1 MSNLN
6 IDQARF
12 NMIQQQIRP
21 WDVADDRVLELIAR
35 LPREEFVPAAYR
47 NLAFADIMI
56 PLGHGQMM
64 MEPKAEARFVQ
75 ELAIGP
81 KDTILEVGTGSGYV
95 TALLASLG
103 ASVTSVE
110 IIPELAA
117 EAKEKLAAHK
127 IASVKLE
134 VGDAARGW
142 AAGAPY
148 DAILV
153 TGSTPVLPEEFKQQL
168 AIGGR
173 LAVVVGQPPIMEA
186 KLIRRLS
193 EQAFEEISLFDTKL
207 PPLINAL
214 PAPAFV
220 F

>member
-21 WDVADDRVLELIAR
+21 WDVADDRVLELIGR

-56 PLGHGQMM
+56 PLGHGQVM
-64 MEPKAEARFVQ
+64 MEPKVEARFVQ
-75 ELAIGP
+75 ELAIGA
-81 KDTILEVGTGSGYV
+81 KDKILEVGTGSGYV

-103 ASVTSVE
+103 GSVTSVE

-117 EAKEKLAAHK
+117 DAKEKLAAHK
-127 IASVKLE
+127 ITNVTLE

-148 DAILV
+148 NAILV
-153 TGSTPVLPEEFKQQL
+153 TGSTPVLPEDLKQQL

-173 LAVVVGQPPIMEA
+173 LAVIVGQPPIMEA
-186 KLIRRLS
+186 KLIRRIS

-214 PAPAFV
+214 KAPAFV

>member
-21 WDVADDRVLELIAR
+21 WDVADDRVLELIGR

-56 PLGHGQMM
+56 PLGHGQVM
-64 MEPKAEARFVQ
+64 MEPKVEARLVQ
-75 ELAIGP
+75 ELALGA
-81 KDTILEVGTGSGYV
+81 KDKILEVGTGSGYV

-103 ASVTSVE
+103 GSVTSVE
-110 IIPELAA
+110 IFPELAA
-117 EAKEKLAAHK
+117 QAKEKLAAHK
-127 IASVKLE
+127 ITNVTLE

-148 DAILV
+148 NAILV
-153 TGSTPVLPEEFKQQL
+153 TGSTLVLPEEFKQQL

-173 LAVVVGQPPIMEA
+173 LAVIVGQPPIMEA
-186 KLIRRLS
+186 KLIRRIS

-214 PAPAFV
+214 KAPAFV

>member
-6 IDQARF
+6 VDKARF

-21 WDVADDRVLELIAR
+21 WEVFDDRVLELIER

-47 NLAFADIMI
+47 SLAFADIMI
-56 PLGHGQMM
+56 PLGNDQVM
-64 MEPKAEARFVQ
+64 MEPKVEARFVQ

-81 KDTILEVGTGSGYV
+81 KDKILEVGTGSGYV

-103 ASVTSVE
+103 AQVTSVE
-110 IIPELAA
+110 IIPELSEAA
-117 EAKEKLAAHK
+117 KAKLTAHQ
-127 IASVKLE
+127 IANVTCE
-134 VGDAARGW
+134 VGDAAQGW

-148 DAILV
+148 DVIFV
-153 TGSTPVLPEEFKQQL
+153 TGSTPVLPEAFKEQL

-173 LAVVVGQPPIMEA
+173 LAVVVGQKPIMEA
-186 KLIRRLS
+186 KLIRRIS
-193 EQAFEEISLFDTKL
+193 EQAFEEVSLFDTDL
-207 PPLINAL
+207 PPLTNAL
-214 PAPAFV
+214 KAPQFV

>member
-1 MSNLN
+1 MTNLN
-6 IDQARF
+6 IDKARF

-21 WDVADDRVLELIAR
+21 WDVSDDRVLELIAR
-35 LPREEFVPAAYR
+35 LPREEFVPATYR

-56 PLGHGQMM
+56 PLGHGQVM
-64 MEPKAEARFVQ
+64 MEPKVEARFLQ

-81 KDTILEVGTGSGYV
+81 KDKILEVGTGSGYV
-95 TALLASLG
+95 TALLAASG
-103 ASVTSVE
+103 ANVTSVE
-110 IIPELAA
+110 IVPELSAA
-117 EAKEKLAAHK
+117 AKEKLAAHK
-127 IASVKLE
+127 IANVKLE
-134 VGDAARGW
+134 VGDAAQGW

-148 DAILV
+148 DVIFV

-173 LAVVVGQPPIMEA
+173 LAVVVGVAPIMEA

-193 EQAFEEISLFDTKL
+193 EQAFEDVSLFDTSL
-207 PPLINAL
+207 PPLVNAL
-214 PAPAFV
+214 KAPQFV

>member
-1 MSNLN
+1 MTNLN
-6 IDQARF
+6 IDKARF

-21 WDVADDRVLELIAR
+21 WDVSDDRVLDLIAR

-56 PLGHGQMM
+56 PLGHGQVM
-64 MEPKAEARFVQ
+64 MEPKVEARFLQ

-81 KDTILEVGTGSGYV
+81 KDKILEVGTGSGYV
-95 TALLASLG
+95 TALLAASG
-103 ASVTSVE
+103 ANVTSVE
-110 IIPELAA
+110 IVPELSAA
-117 EAKEKLAAHK
+117 AKEKLAAHK
-127 IASVKLE
+127 IANVKLE
-134 VGDAARGW
+134 VGHAAQGW

-148 DAILV
+148 DVIFV

-173 LAVVVGQPPIMEA
+173 LAVVVGVAPIMEA

-193 EQAFEEISLFDTKL
+193 EQAFEDVSLFDTSL
-207 PPLINAL
+207 PPLVNAL
-214 PAPAFV
+214 KAPQFV